1 MEGDS
6 YSYGYLEEQKL
17 EEDVLVLP
25 LEERAYLAQFD
36 DVVDQHCGE
45 GEEKYRVG
53 CVVEVAY
60 DLDKVLFLDV
70 KRSREDKHESC
81 YGHDAS
87 EDEKYSTLFFSLGI

>member
-1 MEGDS
+1 MEDYS

-45 GEEKYRVG
+45 GEEKYRIG

-60 DLDKVLFLDV
+60 DFVKVLFLDV
-70 KRSREDKHESC
+70 KRGREDKHESC

-87 EDEKYSTLFFSLGI
+87 EYEKYFTLLLSLGI